1 MEMLNEVH
9 VRGIVGNARAQKIG
23 DTEMVRFSVA
33 VDHAYTNRNG
43 EKVIEV
49 TWFNCTAFKSDKM
62 PDFSTVIKGA
72 GVEVKGRLR
81 NYRYTDSS
89 GAERTMMEVL
99 AREVTVLGEVT
110 STL

>member
-1 MEMLNEVH
+1 MLNEVH

-49 TWFNCTAFKSDKM
+49 TWFNCVAFRSDKM
-62 PDFSTVIKGA
+62 PDFLTIVKGA

-89 GAERTMMEVL
+89 GAERTMMELL
-99 AREVTVLGEVT
+99 AREVTVLEEAK